1 MNEATDL
8 MLERTLNAPRHLV
21 WKALTTPEHLKKWWA
36 PRPYQTPECEIDL
49 RPGGIFFTRMTGA
62 DGFDTGT
69 GGAGCVL
76 EAVTGE
82 RFVWTNALQ
91 PGFRPLASDP
101 ADCGG
106 FPFTAIMTLEDA
118 GDGKTLYKALA
129 MHRNQADSETHAK
142 MGFDEGW
149 GTCAAQLE
157 EVAAELARTA

>member
-1 MNEATDL
+1 MAEPNDL
-8 MLERTLNAPRHLV
+8 VLERIMDAPRNLV
-21 WKALTTPEHLKKWWA
+21 WKALTTPELLKKWWA

-49 RPGGIFFTRMTGA
+49 RPGGTFFTRMTGP

-76 EAVTGE
+76 EVVTGE
-82 RFVWTNALQ
+82 RFVWTNALL
-91 PGFRPLASDP
+91 PGFRPPASDP

-118 GDGKTLYKALA
+118 ENGKTRYRAVA
-129 MHRNQADSETHAK
+129 MHRNEADRATHEK
-142 MGFDEGW
+142 MGFHEGW

-157 EVAAELARTA
+157 EVAADLLQAA